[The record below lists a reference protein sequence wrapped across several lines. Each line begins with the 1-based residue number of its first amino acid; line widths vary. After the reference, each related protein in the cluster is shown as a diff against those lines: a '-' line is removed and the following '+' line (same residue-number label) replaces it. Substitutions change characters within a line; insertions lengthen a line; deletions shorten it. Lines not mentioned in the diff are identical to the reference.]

1 MDDFYSH
8 INNNWFKKFNLP
20 DDQVRYT
27 SFDSVSHNV
36 KKELIIILDDEQRKN
51 TTLGQMYK
59 KLLKVDVNISSFDEY
74 FSIID
79 KVNNLDD
86 FIQTCGIFSIFGT
99 SHFFNIGIGRDL
111 KKSNEHIV

>member
-59 KLLKVDVNISSFDEY
+59 KLLKYVTMY
-74 FSIID
+74 KIIG
-79 KVNNLDD
+79 NLNLYLL
-86 FIQTCGIFSIFGT
+86 IIYTWNYYYLIYNKC
-99 SHFFNIGIGRDL
+99 R
-111 KKSNEHIV
+111 